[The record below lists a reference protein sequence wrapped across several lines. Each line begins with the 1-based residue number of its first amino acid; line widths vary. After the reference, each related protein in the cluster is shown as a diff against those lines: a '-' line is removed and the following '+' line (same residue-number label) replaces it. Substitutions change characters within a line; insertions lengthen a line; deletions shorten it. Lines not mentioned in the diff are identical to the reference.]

1 MILKKLFSFRSFS
14 KFCGC
19 VSLLEWRWVFFFF
32 CNNLKSDYKL
42 AYWWILFRA
51 KLKKEKCSKTLRCNE
66 SRTKLWKVNKMK
78 CHLNFF
84 TLWPIFQNV
93 KVFYLLWRTL
103 LSYWHRCYIANV
115 KFEMWYRKPPIWI
128 NMSFSDR
135 LL

>member
-19 VSLLEWRWVFFFF
+19 ASLLEWRWVFFF
-32 CNNLKSDYKL
+32 CNDLKSDYKL

-51 KLKKEKCSKTLRCNE
+51 KLKKEKSSKTLRCYE
-66 SRTKLWKVNKMK
+66 SRTKLWKVDKMK

-93 KVFYLLWRTL
+93 KVFHLLWRIL
-103 LSYWHRCYIANV
+103 LSYWHRCCIVNV
-115 KFEMWYRKPPIWI
+115 KFEMWYRKPPVWI